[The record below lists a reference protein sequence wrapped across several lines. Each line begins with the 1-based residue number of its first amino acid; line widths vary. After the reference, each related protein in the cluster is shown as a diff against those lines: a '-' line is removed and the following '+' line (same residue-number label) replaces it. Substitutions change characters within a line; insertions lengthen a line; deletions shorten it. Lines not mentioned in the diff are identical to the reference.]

1 MLLPSFILS
10 SRQNQL
16 FTESGIDTLKE
27 CIDKTYFKN
36 YPHPIEYW
44 HNSRGYRD
52 AEWPGTITELQNA
65 IWCFG
70 DSFTVGLGS
79 PLTHTWVNILQSKCN
94 QRCINVSMDGA
105 SNNWIARK
113 ILTLLEEINPK
124 LIIIHWS
131 FTHRNEESNTAL
143 IDEDRRIWTDY
154 SFLAESGLLSEF
166 NSFINFIN
174 LIKQVEQ
181 KKQKTKIIHS
191 FIPKF
196 FESSFI
202 NHPIQVESNDHN
214 IQTQWNNIRGPEWP
228 ETPNNQLSTGIQQ
241 ELKDFGMYDLIK
253 QYCELSDSLRPYYEF
268 LNTVEYVPELI
279 NLDFARD
286 GLHYDIIT
294 ATNFVDRLV
303 NLIDDSR
310 QT

>member
-16 FTESGIDTLKE
+16 FTQSGLDTLEE
-27 CIDKTYFKN
+27 CVDKTHFKN
-36 YPHPIEYW
+36 YPYHVEYCY
-44 HNSRGYRD
+44 NSRGYRD
-52 AEWPGTITELQNA
+52 AEWPDSITELQNA

-79 PLTHTWVNILQSKCN
+79 PLTHTWSNILQSKCK

-131 FTHRNEESNTAL
+131 FTHRNEKSNITL
-143 IDEDRRIWTDY
+143 SDEDRRIWSDY
-154 SFLAESGLLSEF
+154 SFLADSGLVSEF
-166 NSFINFIN
+166 NSLINFIN

-202 NHPIQVESNDHN
+202 NHPIQVESNDHS

-228 ETPNNQLSTGIQQ
+228 ETPNNQLSTVIQQ

-253 QYCELSDSLRPYYEF
+253 QYCELSIRLRPYYEF

-286 GLHYDIIT
+286 SLHYDIIT
-294 ATNFVDRLV
+294 ATNFVDQLV

>member
-1 MLLPSFILS
+1 MLLPSFILR

-36 YPHPIEYW
+36 YLHQIEYQ

-52 AEWPGTITELQNA
+52 AEWPDTITELQNA

-79 PLTHTWVNILQSKCN
+79 PLTHTWVNILQSKSN

-105 SNNWIARK
+105 SNNWMARK

-143 IDEDRRIWTDY
+143 SDEDRRIWTDNN
-154 SFLAESGLLSEF
+154 FLAESGLLSEF

-202 NHPIQVESNDHN
+202 NHPIQVESNDHS

-228 ETPNNQLSTGIQQ
+228 ETPNNQLSTVIQQ

-253 QYCELSDSLRPYYEF
+253 QYCELSGRLRPYYEF

-286 GLHYDIIT
+286 SLHYDIIT